1 MRSTDPITADTLPPT
16 APVEI
21 PVRYDGP
28 DLDEVGTLTGLGADG
43 VIAAHSGQTWRSR
56 SSGSAPASDIWPA
69 RIPACTCPA
78 GRPPHHG
85 PGRRRRAGREFS
97 GIYPRSSP
105 GGWQLIGSTAEPMW
119 DVDRDPPA
127 LLQPGAAVTF
137 RAV

>member
-1 MRSTDPITADTLPPT
+1 M
-16 APVEI
+16 
-21 PVRYDGP
+21 
-28 DLDEVGTLTGLGADG
+28 
-43 VIAAHSGQTWRSR
+43 IAAHSGQTWTVTFVGFSPGFGYLAGQDSRLHVPRR
-56 SSGSAPASDIWPA
+56 SSP
-69 RIPACTCPA
+69 RTTVPA
-78 GRPPHHG
+78 GAVG
-85 PGRRRRAGREFS
+85 LAGEFS